1 MRILFLHSSS
11 DLYGAS
17 KILLAINELC
27 AKKGH
32 EITVVLSEDGPL
44 APKLK
49 ALGATIVI
57 SDLGIL
63 RRQYL
68 NPAGMLNRLV
78 ANFKAYTT
86 LTELCKSKQIDL
98 IYSNT
103 TGVIVGVFVAAKLGI
118 RHLWHIHEII
128 EKPILLFR
136 LLSRLINTKNNQAIA
151 VSEAVKKHWTKYV
164 QPNKIDVLYNGV
176 DYWLF
181 ENTASDL
188 RQTLRLQPDTILIGM
203 MGRVHFWKGQD
214 YFVHIAGEIFK
225 SHKNVH
231 FLIVGDAFA
240 GYEYL
245 HDNINNL
252 IDTNHLQGKLT
263 QLPYRSDITNI
274 YGALD
279 IFILPSLLPDPAPAV
294 VTEAMA
300 AGLPVVATQQG
311 GAVEMIENNVSGL
324 LIPINDAAAAA
335 KIMEPLLMNETYRKN
350 MGAQAKKRMQ
360 EKFSRTQFNEQIMAC
375 IEKQQ

>member
-32 EITVVLSEDGPL
+32 QVTVVVSEDGPL
-44 APKLK
+44 VSKLK
-49 ALGATIVI
+49 DLGATII
-57 SDLGIL
+57 ITDLGIL

-86 LTELCKSKQIDL
+86 LIKLCKTQQIDL

-128 EKPILLFR
+128 EKPNLLFR
-136 LLSRLINTKNNQAIA
+136 ILSRLINTKNNQAIA
-151 VSEAVKKHWTKYV
+151 VSEAVKTHWTKYV

-181 ENTASDL
+181 ENTESNL
-188 RQTLRLQPDTILIGM
+188 RQSLNISHNTILIGM

-214 YFVHIAGEIFK
+214 YFVNIAGEIFK
-225 SHKNVH
+225 SYKNVH

-245 HDNINNL
+245 HDNINQL
-252 IDTNHLQGKLT
+252 IEKHGLQGHVT
-263 QLPYRSDITNI
+263 QLPYRSDIANI
-274 YGALD
+274 YSALD

-311 GAVEMIENNVSGL
+311 GAVEMMENNVSGL
-324 LIPINDAAAAA
+324 LISINDAPSAAA
-335 KIMEPLLMNETYRKN
+335 IIEPLLMNETFRKD

-375 IEKQQ
+375 IEKQS

>member
-1 MRILFLHSSS
+1 MHLLFLHSSS

-27 AKKGH
+27 TKKGH
-32 EITVVLSEDGPL
+32 TATVVLSEDGPL
-44 APKLK
+44 VQKLE
-49 ALGATIVI
+49 AIGAAVVI
-57 SDLGIL
+57 TDLGIL

-68 NPAGMLNRLV
+68 NAGGILNRLV
-78 ANFKAYTT
+78 ANFKAYRLLTT
-86 LTELCKSKQIDL
+86 LCKTKKIDL

-103 TGVIVGVFVAAKLGI
+103 TGVIVGVFVASTLGI
-118 RHLWHIHEII
+118 KHLWHIHEII
-128 EKPILLFR
+128 EKPYLLFR
-136 LLSRLINTKNNQAIA
+136 ILSGLINTKNNQAIA
-151 VSEAVKKHWTKYV
+151 VSKAVKIHWTKYV
-164 QPNKIDVLYNGV
+164 APHKIDVLYNGV
-176 DYWLF
+176 NYWLF

-188 RQTLRLQPDTILIGM
+188 RQTLHLQPDTILIGM

-214 YFVHIAGEIFK
+214 YFVQIAGELYK
-225 SHKNVH
+225 TYKNVH

-245 HDNINNL
+245 HDNINQL
-252 IDTNHLQGKLT
+252 IAKHGLQGRVT

-279 IFILPSLLPDPAPAV
+279 VFILPSLLPDPAPAV

-300 AGLPVVATQQG
+300 AGLAVVATEQG
-311 GAVEMIENNVSGL
+311 GAVEMIENNVSGF
-324 LIPINDAAAAA
+324 LIPINNAAAAA
-335 KIMEPLLMNETYRKN
+335 KIIEPLITGETFRKN
-350 MGAQAKKRMQ
+350 MGAQAKARMQ

-375 IEKQQ
+375 IEKQS

>member
-27 AKKGH
+27 AKRGH
-32 EITVVLSEDGPL
+32 TATVVLSETGPL
-44 APKLK
+44 VQKLE
-49 ALGATIVI
+49 AIGAAVVI
-57 SDLGIL
+57 TDLGIL

-68 NPAGMLNRLV
+68 NPSGILNRLV
-78 ANFKAYTT
+78 ANFKAYRLLST
-86 LTELCKSKQIDL
+86 LCKTEKIDL

-103 TGVIVGVFVAAKLGI
+103 TGVIVGVFVASKLSI
-118 RHLWHIHEII
+118 KHLWHIHEII
-128 EKPILLFR
+128 EKPYLLFR
-136 LLSRLINTKNNQAIA
+136 ILSGLINTKNNQAIA
-151 VSEAVKKHWTKYV
+151 VSEAVKTHWTKYV
-164 QPNKIDVLYNGV
+164 SPHKIDVLYNGV

-181 ENTASDL
+181 ENIQSDL
-188 RQTLRLQPDTILIGM
+188 RQTLNISPTTILIGM

-214 YFVHIAGEIFK
+214 YFIQIAGELYK
-225 SHKNVH
+225 THKYVH
-231 FLIVGDAFA
+231 FLMVGDAFA

-245 HDNINNL
+245 HDNINQL
-252 IDTNHLQGKLT
+252 IAKHGLQGRVT

-279 IFILPSLLPDPAPAV
+279 VFILPSLLPDPAPAV

-300 AGLPVVATQQG
+300 GGLAVVATQQG

-324 LIPINDAAAAA
+324 LIPINNAAAAA
-335 KIMEPLLMNETYRKN
+335 KIMEPLITQQAYRKN
-350 MGAQAKKRMQ
+350 MGAQAKARMQ

-375 IEKQQ
+375 IEKQS

>member
-1 MRILFLHSSS
+1 MHLLFLHSSS

-32 EITVVLSEDGPL
+32 RATVVLSEDGPL
-44 APKLK
+44 VQKLE
-49 ALGATIVI
+49 AIGAAVVI
-57 SDLGIL
+57 ADLGIL

-78 ANFKAYTT
+78 ANIKAFRLLTT
-86 LTELCKSKQIDL
+86 LCKSEKIDL

-103 TGVIVGVFVAAKLGI
+103 TGVIVGVFVASKLGI

-128 EKPILLFR
+128 EKPTLLFR

-252 IDTNHLQGKLT
+252 IDTNHLQGKVT

-375 IEKQQ
+375 IEKKS

>member
-27 AKKGH
+27 TKKGH
-32 EITVVLSEDGPL
+32 EVTVVLSEDGPL
-44 APKLK
+44 VPQLK
-49 ALGATIVI
+49 ALGAHII
-57 SDLGIL
+57 IADLGIL

-68 NPAGMLNRLV
+68 HVAGILNRLV
-78 ANFKAYTT
+78 ANFKAYRLLTT
-86 LTELCKSKQIDL
+86 LCKNQKIDL

-103 TGVIVGVFVAAKLGI
+103 TGVIVGVFVASKLGI

-128 EKPILLFR
+128 EKPYLLFR

-151 VSEAVKKHWTKYV
+151 VSEAVKTHWTKHV
-164 QPNKIDVLYNGV
+164 HPNKIDVLYNGV

-181 ENTASDL
+181 ENIQSDL
-188 RQTLRLQPDTILIGM
+188 RNTLNLQPDTILIGM

-214 YFVHIAGEIFK
+214 YFVSIAGELYK
-225 SHKNVH
+225 THKNIH

-245 HDNINNL
+245 HDTINQL
-252 IDTNHLQGKLT
+252 IVKHGLQGKVT

-279 IFILPSLLPDPAPAV
+279 VFILPSLLPDPAPAV

-300 AGLPVVATQQG
+300 AGLSVVATQQG
-311 GAVEMIENNVSGL
+311 GAMEMIENNVSGL
-324 LIPINDAAAAA
+324 LIPINNAAAAA
-335 KIMEPLLMNETYRKN
+335 KIMEPLLSNQAYRKN

>member
-1 MRILFLHSSS
+1 MKILFLHSSS

-17 KILLAINELC
+17 KIILAVNELC
-27 AKKGH
+27 LKKGYH
-32 EITVVLSEDGPL
+32 CIVVLSEDGPL
-44 APKLK
+44 ASKLK
-49 ALGATIVI
+49 ALGATVI
-57 SDLGIL
+57 LSDLGIL

-68 NPAGMLNRLV
+68 NPAGILNRLV
-78 ANFKAYTT
+78 ANYKAYHLITR
-86 LTELCKSKQIDL
+86 LCKTEKIDL

-103 TGVIVGVFVAAKLGI
+103 TGVIVGVFVSSKLGI
-118 RHLWHIHEII
+118 RHIWHVHEII
-128 EKPILLFR
+128 EKPYLLFR
-136 LLSRLINTKNNQAIA
+136 ILSGLINTKNNKAIA
-151 VSEAVKKHWTKYV
+151 VSEAVKTHWTKYV
-164 QPNKIDVLYNGV
+164 APHKIDVLYNGV

-181 ENTASDL
+181 ENIRSDL
-188 RQTLRLQPDTILIGM
+188 RHTQNIQPTTILIGM

-214 YFVHIAGEIFK
+214 YFVQIAGELFK
-225 SHKNVH
+225 THKNVH

-245 HDNINNL
+245 HDNINQL
-252 IDTNHLQGKLT
+252 IEKHGLQSHVT

-279 IFILPSLLPDPAPAV
+279 VFILPSLLPDPAPAV

-300 AGLPVVATQQG
+300 AGHAVVATQQG

-324 LIPINDAAAAA
+324 LIPINDAPAAAA
-335 KIMEPLLMNETYRKN
+335 IIEPLLSNEAYRKN

-375 IEKQQ
+375 IEKQS

>member
-27 AKKGH
+27 AKKGN

-68 NPAGMLNRLV
+68 NPAGMFNRLV
-78 ANFKAYTT
+78 ANFKAYST

-164 QPNKIDVLYNGV
+164 HPNKIDVLYNGV

-188 RQTLRLQPDTILIGM
+188 RKILHLQPDTILIGM

-214 YFVHIAGEIFK
+214 YFVSIAGELYK
-225 SHKNVH
+225 THKNVH

-252 IDTNHLQGKLT
+252 IDTNHLQGKVT

-375 IEKQQ
+375 IEKKS

>member
-27 AKKGH
+27 TKKRH
-32 EITVVLSEDGPL
+32 QVIVVLSEDGPL

-49 ALGATIVI
+49 ALGATVVI
-57 SDLGIL
+57 TDLGIL

-86 LTELCKSKQIDL
+86 LIKLCKSQKIDL

-103 TGVIVGVFVAAKLGI
+103 TGVIAGVFVASKLGI

-128 EKPILLFR
+128 EKPYLLFR
-136 LLSRLINTKNNQAIA
+136 ILSRLINTKNNQAIA
-151 VSEAVKKHWTKYV
+151 VSEAVKTHWTKYV
-164 QPNKIDVLYNGV
+164 APHKIDVLYNGV

-181 ENTASDL
+181 ENTNSDL
-188 RQTLRLQPDTILIGM
+188 RQTLNISPTTILIGM

-214 YFVHIAGEIFK
+214 YFVNIAGEIFK
-225 SHKNVH
+225 NHKNVH

-245 HDNINNL
+245 HDNINQL
-252 IDTNHLQGKLT
+252 IEKHGLQGHVT

-279 IFILPSLLPDPAPAV
+279 VFILPSLLPDPAPAV

-300 AGLPVVATQQG
+300 AGLAVVATEQG
-311 GAVEMIENNVSGL
+311 GAVEMIGNTVSGL
-324 LIPINDAAAAA
+324 LIPINNAAAAA
-335 KIMEPLLMNETYRKN
+335 KIIEPLITQESYRKN
-350 MGAQAKKRMQ
+350 MGAQAKKRMH

-375 IEKQQ
+375 IEKQ

>member
-27 AKKGH
+27 TKKGH
-32 EITVVLSEDGPL
+32 EVTVVVSEDGPL
-44 APKLK
+44 VSKLK
-49 ALGATIVI
+49 DLGATIVI
-57 SDLGIL
+57 TDLGIL

-68 NPAGMLNRLV
+68 NPAGMLNRLM

-86 LTELCKSKQIDL
+86 LIKLCTSQKIDL

-103 TGVIVGVFVAAKLGI
+103 TGVIVGIFVASKLGI
-118 RHLWHIHEII
+118 RHIWHIHEII
-128 EKPILLFR
+128 EKPYLLFR
-136 LLSRLINTKNNQAIA
+136 ILSRLINTKNNQAIA
-151 VSEAVKKHWTKYV
+151 VSEAVKTHWTKFV

-181 ENTASDL
+181 ENTQSDL
-188 RQTLRLQPDTILIGM
+188 RQSLNISPNTILIGM

-214 YFVHIAGEIFK
+214 YFVNIAGEIFK

-252 IDTNHLQGKLT
+252 IDANHLQGKVT

-311 GAVEMIENNVSGL
+311 GAVEMIENEVSGL
-324 LIPINDAAAAA
+324 LIPINNAAAAA
-335 KIMEPLLMNETYRKN
+335 KIMEPLLSNLTYRKN
-350 MGAQAKKRMQ
+350 MGMQAKKRMQ

-375 IEKQQ
+375 IEKKS

>member
-57 SDLGIL
+57 TDLGIL

-86 LTELCKSKQIDL
+86 LSELCKSKQIDL

-375 IEKQQ
+375 IEKKS

>member
-32 EITVVLSEDGPL
+32 EITVVLSEEGPL

-57 SDLGIL
+57 TDLGIL

-68 NPAGMLNRLV
+68 NPAGMLNSLV

-164 QPNKIDVLYNGV
+164 HPNKIDVLYNGV

-188 RQTLRLQPDTILIGM
+188 RKTLNLQPDTILIGM

-252 IDTNHLQGKLT
+252 IDTNHLQGKVT

-300 AGLPVVATQQG
+300 ASLPVVATQQG
-311 GAVEMIENNVSGL
+311 GAVEMIENEVSGL
-324 LIPINDAAAAA
+324 LIPINNAATAA
-335 KIMEPLLMNETYRKN
+335 KIMEPLLMSETYRKN
-350 MGAQAKKRMQ
+350 MGMQAKKRMQ

-375 IEKQQ
+375 IEKKS

>member
-32 EITVVLSEDGPL
+32 EVTVVVSEDGPL
-44 APKLK
+44 VNKLK
-49 ALGATIVI
+49 ALGAAIVI
-57 SDLGIL
+57 TDLGIL

-68 NPAGMLNRLV
+68 NPTGILNRLV
-78 ANFKAYTT
+78 ANFKAYTK
-86 LTELCKSKQIDL
+86 LIDLCKTRKIDL

-103 TGVIVGVFVAAKLGI
+103 TGVIAGVFVASKLGI

-128 EKPILLFR
+128 EKPYVLFR

-151 VSEAVKKHWTKYV
+151 VSEAVKKHWTKFV
-164 QPNKIDVLYNGV
+164 VPSKIDVLYNGV

-181 ENTASDL
+181 ENAISDL
-188 RQTLRLQPDTILIGM
+188 RQTLQISPDTILIGM

-214 YFVHIAGEIFK
+214 YFIHIAGELFK
-225 SHKNVH
+225 THKNIH
-231 FLIVGDAFA
+231 FLMVGDAFA

-245 HDNINNL
+245 HDNINKL
-252 IDTNHLQGKLT
+252 IDANHLQGHVT
-263 QLPYRSDITNI
+263 QLSYRSDIANI
-274 YGALD
+274 YSALD
-279 IFILPSLLPDPAPAV
+279 LFILPSLLPDPAPAV

-300 AGLPVVATQQG
+300 AGLPVIVTEQG

-324 LIPINDAAAAA
+324 LIPINNATAAAV
-335 KIMEPLLMNETYRKN
+335 IIEPLLTNETFRKN

-375 IEKQQ
+375 IEKQV

>member
-27 AKKGH
+27 TKKGH
-32 EITVVLSEDGPL
+32 EVTVVLSEDGPL

-49 ALGATIVI
+49 SLGAHII
-57 SDLGIL
+57 IADLGIL

-68 NPAGMLNRLV
+68 NAAGILNRLV
-78 ANFKAYTT
+78 SNFKAYRLLTT
-86 LTELCKSKQIDL
+86 LCKKQKIDL

-103 TGVIVGVFVAAKLGI
+103 TGVIVGVFVASKLGI
-118 RHLWHIHEII
+118 IHLWHIHEII
-128 EKPILLFR
+128 EKPYLLFR
-136 LLSRLINTKNNQAIA
+136 ILSRLINTKNNQAIA
-151 VSEAVKKHWTKYV
+151 VSESVKTHWTKYV
-164 QPNKIDVLYNGV
+164 HPNKIDVLYNGV

-181 ENTASDL
+181 ENTESDL
-188 RQTLRLQPDTILIGM
+188 RQSLKLSPNTILIGM

-214 YFVHIAGEIFK
+214 YFVDIAGELYK
-225 SHKNVH
+225 THKNVH

-245 HDNINNL
+245 HDTINQL
-252 IDTNHLQGKLT
+252 IVKYGLQGRVT

-279 IFILPSLLPDPAPAV
+279 VFILPSLLPDPAPAV

-300 AGLPVVATQQG
+300 AGLAVVATQQG

-324 LIPINDAAAAA
+324 LVPINDAAAAA
-335 KIMEPLLMNETYRKN
+335 AIIEPLLMNETYRKN
-350 MGAQAKKRMQ
+350 MGALAKKRMQ

-375 IEKQQ
+375 IEKQP

>member
-57 SDLGIL
+57 TDLGIL

-78 ANFKAYTT
+78 ANFKAYAT

-128 EKPILLFR
+128 EKPTLLFR

-164 QPNKIDVLYNGV
+164 HPNKIDVLYNGV

-252 IDTNHLQGKLT
+252 IDANHLQGKVT

-375 IEKQQ
+375 IEKKS

>member
-27 AKKGH
+27 TKKGH
-32 EITVVLSEDGPL
+32 EVTVVLSEDGPL
-44 APKLK
+44 VPQLK
-49 ALGATIVI
+49 AIGAHII
-57 SDLGIL
+57 IADLGIL

-68 NPAGMLNRLV
+68 HAAGILNRLV
-78 ANFKAYTT
+78 ANFKAYR
-86 LTELCKSKQIDL
+86 LLSALCKKQKIDL

-103 TGVIVGVFVAAKLGI
+103 TGVIVGVFVASKLGI

-128 EKPILLFR
+128 EKPYLLFR

-151 VSEAVKKHWTKYV
+151 VSEAVKTHWTKYV
-164 QPNKIDVLYNGV
+164 HPNKIDVLYNGV

-181 ENTASDL
+181 ENIQSDL
-188 RQTLRLQPDTILIGM
+188 RNTLNLQLDTILIGM

-214 YFVHIAGEIFK
+214 YFVSIAGELYKI
-225 SHKNVH
+225 HKNVH

-245 HDNINNL
+245 HDTINQL
-252 IDTNHLQGKLT
+252 IVKHDLQGRVT

-279 IFILPSLLPDPAPAV
+279 VFILPSLLPDPAPAV

-300 AGLPVVATQQG
+300 AGLSVVATQQG

-324 LIPINDAAAAA
+324 LIPIKDAAAAA
-335 KIMEPLLMNETYRKN
+335 KIMEPLLMSKTYRKN

>member
-375 IEKQQ
+375 IEKKS

>member
-27 AKKGH
+27 TKKGH
-32 EITVVLSEDGPL
+32 EVTVVLSEDGPL
-44 APKLK
+44 VPQLK
-49 ALGATIVI
+49 ALGAHIIIT
-57 SDLGIL
+57 DLGIL

-68 NPAGMLNRLV
+68 HAAGILNRLV
-78 ANFKAYTT
+78 ANFKAYRLLTT
-86 LTELCKSKQIDL
+86 LCKNQKIDL

-103 TGVIVGVFVAAKLGI
+103 TGVIVGVFVASKLGI
-118 RHLWHIHEII
+118 KHLWHIHEII
-128 EKPILLFR
+128 EKPYLLFR

-151 VSEAVKKHWTKYV
+151 VSEAVKTHWTKHV
-164 QPNKIDVLYNGV
+164 HPNKIDVLYNGV

-188 RQTLRLQPDTILIGM
+188 RKTLNLQPDTILIGM

-214 YFVHIAGEIFK
+214 YFVSIAGALYK
-225 SHKNVH
+225 THKNIH

-245 HDNINNL
+245 HDTINQL
-252 IDTNHLQGKLT
+252 IIRHDLQGKVT

-279 IFILPSLLPDPAPAV
+279 VFILPSLLPDPAPAV

-300 AGLPVVATQQG
+300 AGLAVVATQQG

-335 KIMEPLLMNETYRKN
+335 AIIEPLLSNEAYRKN